1 MGKKA
6 REIVGE
12 NADRIVEELNKAL
25 ADEWLA
31 YLQYLNSAKIIK
43 GRMAGA
49 VAKELEGIA
58 KEELEHA
65 NELAERII
73 QLGGR
78 PIVDP
83 KEYYSKTNCGYEV
96 PTEDVK
102 KALEAGIKGE
112 RCAIDVYKKI
122 AEMAKGKDEITYQLM
137 IHIMKEEIEHEQ
149 RFENLVE
156 EI

>member
-6 REIVGE
+6 KEIVGKDAE
-12 NADRIVEELNKAL
+12 RIISELNKAL

-31 YLQYLNSAKIIK
+31 YLQYWNSAKIIK
-43 GRMAGA
+43 GKMASVA
-49 VAKELEGIA
+49 AKELEAIA
-58 KEELEHA
+58 NEELEHA
-65 NELAERII
+65 TELTERII
-73 QLGGR
+73 QLGGK

-96 PTEDVK
+96 PNENVK

-122 AEMAKGKDEITYQLM
+122 AEMVKGKDEITYQLM
-137 IHIMKEEIEHEQ
+137 IHIMNEEIEHEQ
-149 RFENLVE
+149 RFENLSE